1 MTMGEKL
8 AAAKGRPAGF
18 DYLRLCLALSI
29 VLNHIIPVSL
39 GDEVTRH
46 FYSGTFRP
54 LFAFVLPMFFALSGF
69 LVAGSLT
76 RTKSL
81 SEFYALRIIRLF
93 PALAVEVLLSAFLIG
108 AAFTTLPLSKYFTH
122 PGFYSYF
129 LNMVGRIHF
138 SLPGVFETN
147 PHPNTINE
155 QLWTIPYEL
164 DCYLALGACAL
175 IGITKRRRLFLAAVV
190 AAHLMAFFRYGNLPP
205 DLWIPVKGHV
215 LVLSFLVGVVFFFYR
230 DRMIWSYPIFYASL
244 ILMYA
249 LLLLPDG
256 DLLVSVPAT
265 YATVF
270 LGVTNATRNRM
281 LLSGDYSYGIYLYG
295 FPIQQAFA
303 HLWPGLNAATCAAIV
318 VTIGFAAGSWWLI
331 ERPALEI
338 RKLIFYPR
346 TD

>member
-1 MTMGEKL
+1 
-8 AAAKGRPAGF
+8 
-18 DYLRLCLALSI
+18 
-29 VLNHIIPVSL
+29 
-39 GDEVTRH
+39 
-46 FYSGTFRP
+46 
-54 LFAFVLPMFFALSGF
+54 
-69 LVAGSLT
+69 
-76 RTKSL
+76 
-81 SEFYALRIIRLF
+81 
-93 PALAVEVLLSAFLIG
+93 
-108 AAFTTLPLSKYFTH
+108 
-122 PGFYSYF
+122 
-129 LNMVGRIHF
+129 
-138 SLPGVFETN
+138 
-147 PHPNTINE
+147 
-155 QLWTIPYEL
+155 
-164 DCYLALGACAL
+164 
-175 IGITKRRRLFLAAVV
+175 
-190 AAHLMAFFRYGNLPP
+190 
-205 DLWIPVKGHV
+205 
-215 LVLSFLVGVVFFFYR
+215 
-230 DRMIWSYPIFYASL
+230 
-244 ILMYA
+244 MYA